1 MLKNGI
7 TFFLGFIIV
16 MEVFYM
22 NKDEYQKLVKKHEP
36 AEDKLHNVIYAFLVG
51 GMVGF
56 LTEGITVMIMGMF
69 NLTRIDASVW
79 TCLVMIFSASLMTS
93 LGFFDNWMT
102 KAKAGL
108 LLPTT
113 GFAHSVS
120 SSALDFKN
128 EGLITGLG
136 SNFFKLAG
144 SVILYGILSAFI
156 LVIVRVIIGG

>member
-1 MLKNGI
+1 
-7 TFFLGFIIV
+7 
-16 MEVFYM
+16 M
-22 NKDEYQKLVKKHEP
+22 NKDEYQKLVKKYEP
-36 AEDKLHNVIYAFLVG
+36 REDKLHNTIYAFLIG
-51 GMVGF
+51 GFVGF
-56 LTEGITVMIMGMF
+56 LAEGITVMIMNIY
-69 NLTRIDASVW
+69 NLGRIEASTW
-79 TCLVMIFSASLMTS
+79 TCLIIIFVASLFTS

-120 SSALDFKN
+120 SSALDYKK

-144 SVILYGILSAFI
+144 SVILYGIISAFI
-156 LVIVRVIIGG
+156 LVIIKVIIHG